1 MKIQFPP
8 QSKIVAVYVIAG
20 SLWIY
25 FSDMLI
31 GALFGSADSITI
43 AQHFKGWFFI
53 AVTGLLLFAL
63 IKRDFD
69 SLSRANNDV
78 IQSYEETM
86 RGWIRVT
93 DLRHKETKDHTERVT
108 KMTIRFARVAGITDE
123 NELKRIER
131 GAILHDM
138 GKIGI
143 SDAIL
148 IKPDKLNEEEW
159 AQMKLH
165 PTIGYNLLSKIRFLR
180 PSLAIP
186 YCHHEKWNG
195 EGYPR
200 GIRREAIPLAAR
212 LFAIIDVWDALCHPR
227 VYKDAWTEEKVLNH
241 IREQAEQHFDPTL
254 VKLFID
260 NYDRI
265 IEKE

>member
-1 MKIQFPP
+1 MKTRFPP
-8 QSKIVAVYVIAG
+8 QSRIVTIYVIAG

-31 GALFGSADSITI
+31 GAIFGDAQSITI

-53 AVTGLLLFAL
+53 AVTGLLLFSL

-69 SLSRANNDV
+69 SL
-78 IQSYEETM
+78 
-86 RGWIRVT
+86 
-93 DLRHKETKDHTERVT
+93 
-108 KMTIRFARVAGITDE
+108 
-123 NELKRIER
+123 
-131 GAILHDM
+131 
-138 GKIGI
+138 
-143 SDAIL
+143 
-148 IKPDKLNEEEW
+148 
-159 AQMKLH
+159 
-165 PTIGYNLLSKIRFLR
+165 IRFLR

-227 VYKDAWTEEKVLNH
+227 VYKDAWPEDRVLNY
-241 IREQAEQHFDPTL
+241 IREQAEKHFDPAL

-265 IEKE
+265 IEKGQMS